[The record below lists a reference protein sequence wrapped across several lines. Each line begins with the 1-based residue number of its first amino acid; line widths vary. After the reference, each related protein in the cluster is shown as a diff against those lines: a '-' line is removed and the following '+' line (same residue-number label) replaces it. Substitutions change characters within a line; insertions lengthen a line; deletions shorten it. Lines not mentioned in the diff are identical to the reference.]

1 MDLVLVGIIVY
12 LIAQLALGVFVS
24 RWNTTE
30 DDYLLAGRSLGY
42 GLATVS
48 LFATWFGAE
57 TCIGAAGR
65 VHEEGLAGATHDP
78 LGYAACLLLM
88 GLVFAVPLYRR
99 QLTTLAD
106 LFRQRYSVGV
116 ERAAVL
122 LMVPTSVLWAAA
134 QINAFGQVLSASSE
148 FGVSFGITVAA
159 VVVIVYTCFGGMM
172 ADVAT
177 DFIQGIC
184 LVIGLIIVGWAAITH
199 LGGFEAAIASVEAK
213 HWNLFSMGERTP
225 LELAEEW
232 SVPILGSVVA
242 QELISR
248 ILACRDERVAQRGT
262 LIAGGIYLLVGSI
275 PVTVGILG
283 ASLGANVEQSEQILP
298 TVARMHLSTWAY
310 VLFAGALVSAILSTV
325 NSALLV
331 SASLVSHNVF
341 VPLYP
346 RLSEMAKV
354 RLARGGVIIFGI
366 VAYVLALYARSVY
379 ELVEDASSFGSAG
392 ILVIMTFGLFTR
404 FGGPASA
411 YCCLAS
417 GTTAWLIGEH
427 YYESD
432 TPYLISLGTAVTCY
446 VTIATFSRL
455 WSRRSCSGLMGAAGP
470 EVIGAG

>member
-1 MDLVLVGIIVY
+1 MDLVLVGIVIY
-12 LIAQLALGVFVS
+12 LLAQLALGIFVS
-24 RWNTTE
+24 RWTTTE

-65 VHEEGLAGATHDP
+65 VHAEGLAGATHDP

-99 QLTTLAD
+99 RLTTLAD
-106 LFRQRYSVGV
+106 LFRQRYSLGV

-148 FGVSFGITVAA
+148 LGVSVAITIAA
-159 VVVIVYTCFGGMM
+159 VVVIIYTCFGGMM

-177 DFIQGIC
+177 DFVQGIC
-184 LVIGLIIVGWAAITH
+184 LVIGLVVVGWAAVAH
-199 LGGFEAAIASVEAK
+199 LGGFSAAIDSIDPSRF
-213 HWNLFSMGERTP
+213 NLFSMGEHSP
-225 LELAEEW
+225 LTIAEEW
-232 SVPILGSVVA
+232 SVPIFGSIVA

-248 ILACRDERVAQRGT
+248 VLACRNEKVAQRGT
-262 LIAGGIYLLVGSI
+262 VIAGCLYLFVGSI
-275 PVTVGILG
+275 PVAVGILG

-310 VLFAGALVSAILSTV
+310 ILFAGALVSAILSTV

-331 SASLVSHNVF
+331 SASLVSHNVC

-346 RLSEMAKV
+346 QISERMKV
-354 RLARGGVIIFGI
+354 RLARIGVIIFGI
-366 VAYVLALYARSVY
+366 VAYVLALHAQGVY

-392 ILVIMTFGLFTR
+392 ILVIMVFGLFTR
-404 FGGPASA
+404 FGGPVSA
-411 YCCLAS
+411 YASLFS
-417 GTTAWLIGEH
+417 GTAAWLIGEH
-427 YYESD
+427 YLESE
-432 TPYLISLGTAVTCY
+432 TPYLLSLLTAFVCY
-446 VTIATFSRL
+446 IV
-455 WSRRSCSGLMGAAGP
+455 CGLILMSTVPAGGP
-470 EVIGAG
+470 IPVVMEEERGLETG